1 MEVTRRAFPSSNFDD
16 EPSFTPN
23 TIRLGSK
30 INDGGPG
37 PVPFPKSNFGNE
49 DPPF

>member
-1 MEVTRRAFPSSNFDD
+1 MEVTRCAFPSSNFDD

-30 INDGGPG
+30 INDGGSS
-37 PVPFPKSNFGNE
+37 FPKSNFGNE